1 MSDPRAR
8 LLLTRA
14 YLVERTDER
23 HAVSAAELT
32 AHLECEGFASNRRS
46 VNADIDLLR
55 QSGLSIAQKKSRPFG
70 YYLERRMFEPA
81 EVRLLI
87 DLVRASRVLSREH
100 GDALTRKLAS
110 LLGRFEAERLCR
122 GLEQTAREPA
132 ADERAFD
139 NLKRVY
145 EALADGKKLSFQY
158 CRHTLEKALVSR
170 RNGEVYVVNPCMTL
184 FMDGCC
190 YLLADHPHHE
200 GFAHYRVDKMANVR
214 LLEEPGAPPD
224 PAFDPVRYEKT
235 LFSMYPGEARWVRLA
250 FEKSLI
256 GAVIDRFGEDAPIA
270 ALDETTFA
278 VSAPV
283 RVSPPFFGWVFQFGG
298 GVRILSPDDVCERMA
313 LMVEAA
319 RSAATVGKPPQQ
331 TF

>member
-14 YLVERTDER
+14 YLMERSDER
-23 HAVSAAELT
+23 HAVTAAELI
-32 AHLECEGFASNRRS
+32 AHLECEGFASDRRS

-55 QSGLSIAQKKSRPFG
+55 QSGMPIAQKKSRPGG
-70 YYLERRMFEPA
+70 YYLEYRMFEPA
-81 EVRLLI
+81 EIRLLI

-110 LLGRFEAERLCR
+110 LLGRFEARRICH
-122 GLEQTAREPA
+122 GWEQSTCEPA
-132 ADERAFD
+132 ADERAYG

-158 CRHTLEKALVSR
+158 CRHTPEKTLVSR
-170 RNGEVYVVNPCMTL
+170 RNGEVYVVNPCLTL
-184 FMDGCC
+184 FADGCC
-190 YLLADHPHHE
+190 YLLADHPQHE

-214 LLEEPGAPPD
+214 LLEEPGAPLD
-224 PAFDPVRYEKT
+224 PSFDAARYAKT

-256 GAVIDRFGEDAPIA
+256 GAVIDRFGEEAPIA
-270 ALDETTFA
+270 VLNETTCT

-298 GVRILSPDDVCERMA
+298 RVRILSPDDVCERMA
-313 LMVEAA
+313 LMIEAA
-319 RSAATVGKPPQQ
+319 RNAASAESLHEQTV
-331 TF
+331 